1 MSQVLVN
8 IGCGATWHSDWINLD
23 LCPTDPQVTE
33 WNASKG
39 LPFGNELVDACYAS
53 HVLEHVTP
61 HQARALLGECY
72 RVLRY
77 GGIVRLAVPDL
88 EGIVR
93 EYLRTL
99 ERAEAGD
106 RAAAAQ
112 HQWMTIELL
121 DQLVRDRSGGEME
134 RYLRTQAHNN
144 SEYVIGR
151 IGPGATTY
159 LEPEGHSSTS
169 SAPSRRGSIS
179 IISKI
184 ARTMRSLVPEMKGH
198 LVNGDREALRIG
210 RFRLSGECHQW
221 MYDRVSLKQ
230 LLEETG
236 FSDSRVCSAFES
248 QISGFAMFGLD
259 VVNGAVRKPD
269 SLFMEAVKES

>member
-88 EGIVR
+88 EGLSANTCARLSV
-93 EYLRTL
+93 LRL
-99 ERAEAGD
+99 A
-106 RAAAAQ
+106 
-112 HQWMTIELL
+112 IEL
-121 DQLVRDRSGGEME
+121 RPR
-134 RYLRTQAHNN
+134 
-144 SEYVIGR
+144 
-151 IGPGATTY
+151 
-159 LEPEGHSSTS
+159 
-169 SAPSRRGSIS
+169 SIS
-179 IISKI
+179 
-184 ARTMRSLVPEMKGH
+184 G
-198 LVNGDREALRIG
+198 
-210 RFRLSGECHQW
+210 
-221 MYDRVSLKQ
+221 
-230 LLEETG
+230 
-236 FSDSRVCSAFES
+236 
-248 QISGFAMFGLD
+248 
-259 VVNGAVRKPD
+259 
-269 SLFMEAVKES
+269 